1 MTFAVL
7 SNRPWNSETALRLS
21 TRSLGEFILI
31 SDKTELTTANL
42 SDQNVTKIF
51 VAHWSSII
59 PPEIYASFE
68 TIIFHMTDLPFGRG
82 GSPLQNLIVRGY
94 KSTKITALRCTAE
107 VDGGPIYLK
116 EDLSLDGSAEEV
128 FIRADLII
136 EEMIVRILRENQKPN
151 EQVGSPVFFQR
162 RQSSDSEIPAGLSE
176 AQLYDFIRMLDAPGY
191 PHAYFLIGQTR
202 LVFTQASFVE
212 GVLTARIE
220 TQEV

>member
-21 TRSLGEFILI
+21 TRNLGEFIFI
-31 SDKTELTTANL
+31 SDKTELTPANL
-42 SDQNVTKIF
+42 VDQKVSKIF

-59 PPEIYASFE
+59 QPEIYDSFE
-68 TIIFHMTDLPFGRG
+68 TVIFHMTDLPFGRG

-94 KSTKITALRCTAE
+94 KSTKITALLCTAE
-107 VDGGPIYLK
+107 IDGGPIYLK

-136 EEMIVRILRENQKPN
+136 EEMIVRILQENKKPY
-151 EQVGSPVFFQR
+151 EQVGSPVVFQR
-162 RQSSDSEIPAGLSE
+162 RKSSESEIPAGLSE